1 MPGNM
6 AIAATSF
13 EKVSQILSWLSL
25 LCQGAFD
32 IIFVTY
38 IVVERRKKCGLFQKL
53 SQEERELFWQIIL
66 NQLL

>member
-38 IVVERRKKCGLFQKL
+38 IVVERGKNVDYFR
-53 SQEERELFWQIIL
+53 S
-66 NQLL
+66 